1 MITKRERNNITAK
14 MDMLNAVKTALIKHG
29 FAKLGI
35 NVVAEEASIDK
46 SAIYRYFGNF
56 EGLLSAYIDKQDYWL
71 QSIQQYAPKDKITKE
86 LAKKIIREQYEALYN
101 NEELQELIRWEI
113 AERGIIS
120 APITVKRE
128 IYSQEILKESR
139 HILDNCGVNFN
150 FLLSIILGGIYYI
163 ILHKE
168 KGAFCEVDI
177 LHRKQKDE
185 LIKTLDWLIDLLFET
200 NETQG
205 KMKQIAVNASKKGLT
220 NNDIADI
227 LEISEEDVK
236 ALLG

>member
-1 MITKRERNNITAK
+1 MITKRERNSITAK
-14 MDMLNAVKTALIKHG
+14 MDMLNAVRTALIKHG
-29 FAKLGI
+29 FARLGI

-56 EGLLSAYIDKQDYWL
+56 EGLLAAYIDKQDYWL
-71 QSIQQYAPKDKITKE
+71 QSIQQYTPKDNLTKE
-86 LAKKIIREQYEALYN
+86 LGKKLIREQFEALYN

-113 AERGIIS
+113 AEKGNLS

-128 IYSQEILKESR
+128 IYSQGILQETRK
-139 HILDNCGVNFN
+139 ILDNCGINFN
-150 FLLSIILGGIYYI
+150 FILSIILGGIYYI
-163 ILHKE
+163 VLHKE

-177 LHRKQKDE
+177 LHKKQKDE
-185 LIKTLDWLIDLLFET
+185 LIKTIDWLIDLFFET

-205 KMKQIAVNASKKGLT
+205 KMKQIAINASKKGLT

-227 LEISEEDVK
+227 LEISEEDAK
-236 ALLG
+236 ALLE